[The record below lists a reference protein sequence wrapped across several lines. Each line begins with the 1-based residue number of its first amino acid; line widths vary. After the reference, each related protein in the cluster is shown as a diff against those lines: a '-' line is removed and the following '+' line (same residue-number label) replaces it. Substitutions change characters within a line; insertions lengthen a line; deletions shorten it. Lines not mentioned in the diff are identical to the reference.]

1 VARGTQHRKRR
12 PAPDART
19 AAVAQTRKQRKQK
32 PPQWQDQLF
41 FQRLRNHAKWVFVL
55 LAAAFAIGFVFFGV
69 GSGSTGLSDVLQNAL
84 NFGSSGGSSISGLV
98 KKTNKHPQDA
108 KAWRDLATA
117 YEQKQ
122 RTQDAVNALERYS
135 ALRPKDQGALAEL
148 ASQYGTLAT
157 SYSNDYLN
165 AQQASAAQ
173 ASPGAAFAPGATTPF
188 GKAFNDPAALK
199 DPIAAA
205 VQTLAS
211 TQESTALTNYQTAQ
225 TNAENAYKKLSA
237 LTPSDAT
244 TQIQLG
250 QAAQAA
256 NDTKVAIAAYKKF
269 LTLAPDDPLAPQVKK
284 VLKSLSGQTAA
295 AGSSTGAS
303 TGG

>member
-19 AAVAQTRKQRKQK
+19 AAVAGRRKQK
-32 PPQWQDQLF
+32 PPQWQEELF
-41 FQRLRNHAKWVFVL
+41 FQRLRNHAKWMFVL
-55 LAAAFAIGFVFFGV
+55 LALAFGVGFVFFGV
-69 GSGSTGLSDVLQNAL
+69 GSGSTGISDILQNAL
-84 NFGSSGGSSISGLV
+84 NFGSSSGTSISSLV
-98 KKTNKHPQDA
+98 KKTDKHPQDA
-108 KAWRDLATA
+108 KSWRDLATA

-157 SYSNDYLN
+157 NYSNDYAN
-165 AQQASAAQ
+165 AQQAAAAQ
-173 ASPGAAFAPGATTPF
+173 SSPGAAFAPGAGTPF
-188 GKAFNDPAALK
+188 GKAFNDPNALQ

-205 VQTLAS
+205 VQSLSS
-211 TQESTALTNYQTAQ
+211 TQQSTAYTNYQTAQ
-225 TNAENAYKKLSA
+225 TNAENAYKRLSA

-269 LTLAPDDPLAPQVKK
+269 LKLAPSDPLAPQVKK
-284 VLKSLSGQTAA
+284 VLKSLAGQAA
-295 AGSSTGAS
+295 LTGGSTPAS